1 MIKKLIELIRYR
13 QLIITLVSRELKA
26 RYRGTFFG
34 FLWSLINPLLLL
46 AVYSIVFGII
56 LPGSSGKVEMKNI
69 TGMNYSIFLFTG
81 LLPWIWFN
89 TSVLESSNV
98 LFTHG
103 NLIKKIS
110 FPVEV
115 LPIMTVLTNMIH
127 FILGLPILVVFI
139 IAFGQGGV
147 KITFWILLLPIALLA
162 QFIFIMGFSF
172 LVSALTV
179 HFRDLKD
186 ILANLL
192 TLWFFGTPIIYA
204 FGAENIQAHK
214 ALVWVLNLNP
224 MTHII
229 EAYQYIF
236 FFGSLPHYKRLGVTV
251 IVGLIMF
258 YFGYLFFDK
267 LRDTFVEE
275 V

>member
-1 MIKKLIELIRYR
+1 MINKLKELIKYR
-13 QLIITLVSRELKA
+13 QLITTLVSRELKA
-26 RYRGTFFG
+26 RYRGTVFG

-46 AVYSIVFGII
+46 IVYSIVFGMI
-56 LPGSSGKVEMKNI
+56 LPNDSGRVEMKDI

-89 TSVLESSNV
+89 SSILESSNV

-103 NLIKKIS
+103 NLIKKIN

-115 LPIMTVLTNMIH
+115 LPIMTVITNMIH
-127 FILGLPILVVFI
+127 FVLGLPIL
-139 IAFGQGGV
+139 IAFILIFGKGV
-147 KITFWILLLPIALLA
+147 EITLWVLLLPFALLV

-186 ILANLL
+186 ILANFL

-204 FGAENIQAHK
+204 FGAESIQKHK
-214 ALVWVLNLNP
+214 ALIFVLNLNP

-236 FFGSLPHYKRLGVTV
+236 FFGSLPHYKRLGITA

-258 YFGYLFFDK
+258 YLGYLLFDK

>member
-1 MIKKLIELIRYR
+1 MINKLKELIKYR
-13 QLIITLVSRELKA
+13 QLILTLVSRELKA

-46 AVYSIVFGII
+46 IVYSIVFGLL
-56 LPGSSGKVEMKNI
+56 LPQSSGRIEMKDI

-89 TSVLESSNV
+89 SSVLEASNV

-115 LPIMTVLTNMIH
+115 LPIMTVLTNMVH

-139 IAFGQGGV
+139 LIFGKGV
-147 KITFWILLLPIALLA
+147 HITLWILFLPIALFI
-162 QFIFIMGFSF
+162 QFVFIMGFSF
-172 LVSALTV
+172 FVAALTV

-186 ILANLL
+186 ILANFL

-204 FGAENIQAHK
+204 FAAEHIQSHK
-214 ALVWVLNLNP
+214 AVVFVLELNP

-236 FFGSLPHYKRLGVTV
+236 FFNSLPHYKRLGVTF
-251 IVGLIMF
+251 IVGLAMF
-258 YFGYLFFDK
+258 YFGYMFFDK

>member
-1 MIKKLIELIRYR
+1 MIKKLKELLKYR
-13 QLIITLVSRELKA
+13 QLILTLVSRELKA

-56 LPGSSGKVEMKNI
+56 LPGESGRVEMKDI
-69 TGMNYSIFLFTG
+69 KGINYSIFLFTG

-89 TSVLESSNV
+89 TSILESSNV

-127 FILGLPILVVFI
+127 FMFALPILVLFI
-139 IAFGQGGV
+139 LIFGQGV
-147 KITFWILLLPIALLA
+147 YLTLWILFLPIAILV

-186 ILANLL
+186 ILANFL

-204 FGAENIQAHK
+204 FATPRIQKHE

-236 FFGSLPHYKRLGVTV
+236 FFGSLPHYKRLGVTAF
-251 IVGLIMF
+251 VGLLMF
-258 YFGYLFFDK
+258 YFGYLLFDK